1 MNAELAEEFVIEANE
16 FYLTDG
22 REELTLLY
30 RIERMVDLQLASSA
44 SHGT

>member
-1 MNAELAEEFVIEANE
+1 MDTELTEEFVVEANE

-44 SHGT
+44 SHST